1 MGNTEQQLT
10 DFKALVRLLLRKY
23 TDLKRDLNKVEDR
36 LVVQEKKAK
45 DMEILANATLKD
57 YETLKTIKMLE
68 VSDGDI
74 DAARKRINKMI
85 RDVDRCITLLTEQQ
99 TISK

>member
-23 TDLKRDLNKVEDR
+23 TDLRRDLNKVEER
-36 LVVQEKKAK
+36 LAIQEKKAK
-45 DMEILANATLKD
+45 DMEVLAQATLKD

-68 VSDGDI
+68 VSDGDLEM
-74 DAARKRINKMI
+74 ARKRVSKMI
-85 RDVDRCITLLTEQQ
+85 RDVDRCITMLTEQQ
-99 TISK
+99 EISK

>member
-23 TDLKRDLNKVEDR
+23 TDLRRDLNKVEER
-36 LVVQEKKAK
+36 LAIQEKKAK
-45 DMEILANATLKD
+45 DMEVLAQATLKD

-68 VSDGDI
+68 VSDGDLEI
-74 DAARKRINKMI
+74 ARKRVSKMI
-85 RDVDRCITLLTEQQ
+85 RDVDRCITMLTEQQ
-99 TISK
+99 EISK